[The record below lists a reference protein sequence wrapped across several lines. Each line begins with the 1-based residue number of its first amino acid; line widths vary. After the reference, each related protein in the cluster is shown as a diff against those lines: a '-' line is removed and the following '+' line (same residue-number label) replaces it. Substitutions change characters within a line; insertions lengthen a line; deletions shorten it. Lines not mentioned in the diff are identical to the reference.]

1 MNYLSLPQQGAP
13 AFFELKDVTIGINF
27 HWERKEVQK
36 FKGEL
41 KIIVEGEQLTAI
53 NIISIEEYL
62 ISVISSEMSATASLE
77 LLKAHAV
84 ISRSWLLNKCKT
96 ESRKQEMK
104 NEKTG
109 KSIQKDSATCS
120 PSFVSDSQFIK
131 WYDHEAH
138 KTLIVC
144 ADDHCQRYQGNYTSL
159 NTTSYRSSHC
169 YPGRSIDVCKERFV
183 MPVSLNVAA
192 GLLKSSKLLG
202 KRKAPL
208 SHRSTGL

>member
-1 MNYLSLPQQGAP
+1 MQKAIYREGKIHWQGKEYNELSFTPQQGAP

-41 KIIVEGEQLTAI
+41 KIIIEGEQLTAI

-62 ISVISSEMSATASLE
+62 TSVISSEMSATASLE

-120 PSFVSDSQFIK
+120 PSFVSDFQFINGMTTK
-131 WYDHEAH
+131 RT
-138 KTLIVC
+138 KTLTYAQTITANGIKESHVPQ
-144 ADDHCQRYQGNYTSL
+144 HHKLSKQSL
-159 NTTSYRSSHC
+159 L
-169 YPGRSIDVCKERFV
+169 PGAKY
-183 MPVSLNVAA
+183 
-192 GLLKSSKLLG
+192 
-202 KRKAPL
+202 
-208 SHRSTGL
+208 